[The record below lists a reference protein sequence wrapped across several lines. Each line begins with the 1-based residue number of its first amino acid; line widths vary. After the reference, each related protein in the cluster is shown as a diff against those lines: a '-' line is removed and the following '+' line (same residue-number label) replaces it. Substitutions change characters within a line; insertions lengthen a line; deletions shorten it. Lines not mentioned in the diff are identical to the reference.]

1 MAYYTQSRK
10 QEVAPKVKAL
20 LKQYGMKGSLSVD
33 NYSTVVLTI
42 TSGDLDFI
50 KNFNE
55 TVDIRRGDSAAITYI
70 SVNPYHYTRHFTGDC
85 LKFLGQVMEV
95 LNEGNHNNS
104 DIQSD
109 YFDIG
114 WYVDINIGKWNK
126 PYQFNVA

>member
-1 MAYYTQSRK
+1 
-10 QEVAPKVKAL
+10 
-20 LKQYGMKGSLSVD
+20 
-33 NYSTVVLTI
+33 LTI

-55 TVDIRRGDSAAITYI
+55 TVDIRRGDSITTNNI
-70 SVNPYHYTRHFTGDC
+70 SVNPYHFTSHFTGDC
-85 LKFLGQVMEV
+85 LKFLGQVMNV